1 MEQYFPRAH
10 VGKAR
15 RPARQA
21 EQVPVTSRADPSA
34 GHGKNNGIRYA
45 DINRPVEPKEISSVR
60 KVNSKKIGDKKKRE
74 REKGADF
81 VHLQAAEAAGLW
93 RFVEA
98 SRHGGF
104 NI

>member
-1 MEQYFPRAH
+1 MKWLAQNVSKDIMVHIMEQYFPRAH

-15 RPARQA
+15 RG
-21 EQVPVTSRADPSA
+21 SRTESVIEPGGVEASSA
-34 GHGKNNGIRYA
+34 AKKDVRYA
-45 DINRPVEPKEISSVR
+45 DINRPVDLDEVSSV
-60 KVNSKKIGDKKKRE
+60 KK
-74 REKGADF
+74 
-81 VHLQAAEAAGLW
+81 AAQEAGLW